1 MAVSLAVNQRG
12 SQVTQPFFSSWRGG
26 DPANPKGRDFVFQV
40 EALWGTAKT
49 RFAGTATVARGEDVM
64 THDNGSNG
72 SGQAAGGFVGAAWFI
87 GWLFTWAFAKLV
99 WWEIIVGIV
108 IWPYFLGV
116 AAR

>member
-1 MAVSLAVNQRG
+1 VATRG
-12 SQVTQPFFSSWRGG
+12 ENVPVLGG
-26 DPANPKGRDFVFQV
+26 RDPAGREGRDFVFQV
-40 EALWGTAKT
+40 EALRGTTTA
-49 RFAGTATVARGEDVM
+49 RFPVRLLFARGEDVMTLM

>member
-1 MAVSLAVNQRG
+1 
-12 SQVTQPFFSSWRGG
+12 
-26 DPANPKGRDFVFQV
+26 
-40 EALWGTAKT
+40 
-49 RFAGTATVARGEDVM
+49 M

-108 IWPYFLGV
+108 IWPHFPGV

>member
-1 MAVSLAVNQRG
+1 MTL
-12 SQVTQPFFSSWRGG
+12 
-26 DPANPKGRDFVFQV
+26 
-40 EALWGTAKT
+40 
-49 RFAGTATVARGEDVM
+49 M

>member
-1 MAVSLAVNQRG
+1 
-12 SQVTQPFFSSWRGG
+12 
-26 DPANPKGRDFVFQV
+26 
-40 EALWGTAKT
+40 
-49 RFAGTATVARGEDVM
+49 M

-108 IWPYFLGV
+108 IWPYFPGGGGPLAGKDALAASPSIV
-116 AAR
+116 APTSGLAALTGSGAARGAVSSRSVSSLVLRFSLWSAQVWGP